1 MQLAIQHLEAE
12 SHSACFQLCEAGIC
26 YIYTPTQFSTLKSK
40 MGYLFTSESVSEG
53 HPDKVADQISD
64 AVLDQ
69 LLAFDPNSKVACETL
84 VTTGQVVVAGEVKSE
99 AYVDL
104 QDVVRKTIARIGYTK
119 AEYKFEAESCG
130 ILSAIHEQSA
140 DINRGVDRKDA
151 DPMAQGA
158 GDQGMMFGYANNET
172 DTYMPLPLSLAHDI
186 VYVLSEIRREGKQM
200 TYLRPDSKSQV
211 TVEYSDDNVAQ
222 RIDTIVVSTQH
233 DDFIT
238 AEEAGSQEEADRQM
252 LAQIQKDV
260 EEIVIPRVI
269 SERVNTPEI
278 KALFH
283 KGAIKYYVNPT
294 GKFVIGGPH
303 GDTGLTGRKIIV
315 DTYGGKGAHGGGA
328 FSGKDPSKVDRSA
341 AYAARHIAKN
351 MVAAGIAD
359 EMLVQLSYAIG
370 KPEPISIYV
379 DTYGRSHVDLTDGQ
393 IAEKIGELFDLR
405 PAAIERSL
413 NLRQPIYEETASYGH
428 MGRTPE
434 KVVKTFS
441 APGQGEKQIE
451 VELFT
456 WEKLDKVDEIKKAFN
471 K

>member
-1 MQLAIQHLEAE
+1 MA
-12 SHSACFQLCEAGIC
+12 
-26 YIYTPTQFSTLKSK
+26 
-40 MGYLFTSESVSEG
+40 YLFTSESVSEG

-64 AVLDQ
+64 AVLDE
-69 LLAFDPNSKVACETL
+69 LLAYDPTSKVACETL

-99 AYVDL
+99 AFADL
-104 QDVVRKTIARIGYTK
+104 QEIARRTIRRIGYTK

-130 ILSAIHEQSA
+130 VLSAIHEQSA
-140 DINRGVDRKDA
+140 DINRGVERQ
-151 DPMAQGA
+151 DPMTQGA

-186 VYVLSEIRREGKQM
+186 LIVLAEIRREGKQM

-211 TVEYSDDNVAQ
+211 TIEYDDQDRAV

-233 DDFIT
+233 DDFIS
-238 AEEAGSQEEADRQM
+238 AEEAGSQEKADALM
-252 LAQIQKDV
+252 LDQIRHDV
-260 EEIVIPRVI
+260 VSILIPRVI
-269 SERVNTPEI
+269 RERVHTPEI
-278 KALFH
+278 KALFE
-283 KGAIKYYVNPT
+283 KGAIKYFVNPT

-351 MVAAGIAD
+351 MVAAGVAD

-370 KPEPISIYV
+370 VAEPISVYV
-379 DTYGRSHVDLTDGQ
+379 NTYGKSHVALSDGE
-393 IAEKIGELFDLR
+393 IALKVQELFDLR
-405 PAAIERSL
+405 PRAIEERL
-413 NLRQPIYEETASYGH
+413 KLRFPIYEETASYGH
-428 MGRTPE
+428 MGRTPRT
-434 KVVKTFS
+434 VTKTFS
-441 APGQGEKQIE
+441 ARGMEEKTLE

-456 WEKLDKVDEIKKAFN
+456 WEKLDYVEKIKAAF
-471 K
+471 KL